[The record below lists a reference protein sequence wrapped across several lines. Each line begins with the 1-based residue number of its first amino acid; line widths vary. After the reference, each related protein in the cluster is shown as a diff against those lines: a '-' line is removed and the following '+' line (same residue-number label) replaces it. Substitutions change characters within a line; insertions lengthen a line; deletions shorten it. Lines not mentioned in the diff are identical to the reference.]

1 MYYYVK
7 DKKFIS
13 EMKGLCGEIMQDL
26 CHLLKEE
33 YDIGAIF
40 YLVGSGA
47 KNLIMQNE
55 NNPIDLDYNLEIVR
69 CELTNCRDIKETVRK
84 AFNRILKEKDFPDC
98 EDSKSALT
106 TKRVHFTKGNDT
118 EFSMDV
124 AIVYSDDNDNLHRL
138 IHEKTG
144 WVCYDRYYWVQA
156 PHSRN
161 IREKSNE
168 IKKAGMWENVR
179 TQYSEIK
186 NRYLH
191 YNDHNHSSSIC
202 YFEAVNNVY
211 NMLCYKNK
219 SGFYMKRKY

>member
-13 EMKGLCGEIMQDL
+13 EMRGLCGDIMQDL

-55 NNPIDLDYNLEIVR
+55 NNPIDLDYNLELVR

-84 AFNRILKEKDFPDC
+84 AFNRILKEYKFSDC
-98 EDSKSALT
+98 KDSKSALT
-106 TKRVHFTKGNDT
+106 TEKIYFTKGNDT

-124 AIVYSDDNDNLHRL
+124 AIVYRDDKDNLHRL
-138 IHEKTG
+138 IHDKTG
-144 WVCYDRYYWVQA
+144 WTYYDRYYWVQA
-156 PHSRN
+156 PNSRN
-161 IREKSNE
+161 IKEKSSA

-179 TQYSEIK
+179 EQYGEIK
-186 NRYLH
+186 NRYLY
-191 YNDHNHSSSIC
+191 YNDHNHSSFIC
-202 YFEAVNNVY
+202 YIEAVNNVY
-211 NMLCYKNK
+211 NMLRY
-219 SGFYMKRKY
+219 FD